1 MIILC
6 NGSLV
11 SPLGTRWRL
20 VSDGVMGGV
29 SQGQLQVMHYRGR
42 DSLCLSGVVT
52 TANNGGFIQM
62 ALDLPAGLASSA
74 CRGVRLTVAGND
86 ESYNLHW
93 RTADLQRPWQAY
105 RQSFTVTPDWQTL
118 DLPFNDLRAYR
129 TQQIFRPECLI
140 RIGLVAIGRDFNAE
154 LYLAEALL
162 YREKS

>member
-20 VSDGVMGGV
+20 VSDGVMGGL
-29 SQGQLQVMHYRGR
+29 SQGQLQVTYYRGR

-62 ALDLPAGLASSA
+62 ALDLPTGLESSA
-74 CRGVRLTVAGND
+74 CRGVRLMVAGNN
-86 ESYNLHW
+86 ESYNLHL

-105 RQSFTVTPDWQTL
+105 RQSFTVTPDWHTL
-118 DLPFNDLRAYR
+118 DLPFKVLHAHR

-140 RIGLVAIGRDFNAE
+140 RVGLVAIGRDFNAE
-154 LYLAEALL
+154 LYLAEAVM
-162 YREKS
+162 Y